1 MAYDILFFEALG
13 EENGH
18 LREAIEASKAAGK
31 LPPSLT
37 YYIGTETLQE
47 FQAAHPDEVLPDIL
61 STKTHSRLPE
71 SWLHTGKKK
80 SVISR
85 SAGYDHFEHLADT
98 ANITCLRNYCV
109 NAVAETAVKFVF
121 SVCGNLNQYES
132 NTATFE
138 RNNCISFK
146 ELTGLKAT
154 VYGVG
159 KIGKRIYDMLSGL
172 GMDTRA
178 VDIRAEELSKEY
190 GGSVRFISKEEATD
204 SDVVVCGMNYT
215 KEPSSRFYNA
225 NYFTEEYLSRFPDGL
240 VFVNVTR
247 GEIASEAVLLKLYRS
262 GKIFGLGLDAF
273 GGEAGLTAV
282 LRGNKEAETDNERA
296 GVEIIRRALDRSEN
310 FYVQPH
316 QGFNSDKAALCKAVE
331 TIHHLEDYYRRG
343 CDGFDTQLPFWK
355 H

>member
-1 MAYDILFFEALG
+1 MPYDIMFFEALG

-18 LREAIEASKAAGK
+18 LAEAIEQSKAAGT
-31 LPPSLT
+31 LPASLT

-47 FQAAHPDEVLPDIL
+47 YLAANPDTAFPDIL
-61 STKTHSRLPE
+61 SIKTHSKLPE
-71 SWLHTGKKK
+71 AWLYSGNKKN
-80 SVISR
+80 ILSR
-85 SAGYDHFEHLADT
+85 SAGYDHVEHLANV
-98 ANITCLRNYCV
+98 ANVTSLRKYCV

-121 SVCGNLNQYES
+121 CACGNLNQYTT
-132 NTATFE
+132 NTAVFE

-154 VYGVG
+154 VFGVG

-172 GMDTRA
+172 GLDTRA

-190 GGSVRFISKEEATD
+190 GGTVRFISREEATD
-204 SDVVVCGMNYT
+204 SDIIVCGMNYT
-215 KEPSSRFYNA
+215 KEPDSRFYNA
-225 NYFTEEYLSRFPDGL
+225 NYFTEEYLSQFPDGL

-247 GEIASEAVLLKLYRS
+247 GEIAPESALLNLYRS

-282 LRGNKEAETDNERA
+282 LRGNQEAETENEKA
-296 GVEIIRRALDRSEN
+296 GAEIIRCALDRSEN

-331 TIHHLEDYYRRG
+331 TIRHLEDYYRRG
-343 CDGFDTQLPFWK
+343 CDGFDSQLPYYT
-355 H
+355 

>member
-1 MAYDILFFEALG
+1 MPYDILFFEALG

-18 LREAIEASKAAGK
+18 LKEAIEASKAAGD
-31 LPPSLT
+31 LPASLS

-47 FQAAHPDEVLPDIL
+47 YLAAHPGETLPDIL

-71 SWLHTGKKK
+71 AWLSTGKKK

-85 SAGYDHFEHLADT
+85 SAGYDHFEHLADV

-109 NAVAETAVKFVF
+109 NAVAETAAKLVLC
-121 SVCGNLNQYES
+121 VCGNLNQYTA

-146 ELTGLKAT
+146 EFTGLKAT
-154 VYGVG
+154 VFGVG
-159 KIGKRIYDMLSGL
+159 KIGKRIYELLQGM

-178 VDIRAEELSKEY
+178 VDVRQDTLSEEY

-204 SDVVVCGMNYT
+204 SDIVVCGMNYT
-215 KEPSSRFYNA
+215 RDPASRFYNK

-247 GEIASEAVLLKLYRS
+247 GEIAPEAALKKLYES
-262 GKIFGLGLDAF
+262 GKLFGIGVDAF
-273 GGEAGLTAV
+273 DGEAALTAA
-282 LRGNKEAETDNERA
+282 LRGQAELQTEDARA
-296 GVEIIRRALDRSEN
+296 GLWLIRSALDRSAN
-310 FYVQPH
+310 VYVQPH
-316 QGFNSDKAALCKAVE
+316 QGFNSDKAALCKAEE
-331 TIHHLEDYYRRG
+331 TIRHLEDYYRRD
-343 CDGFDTQLPFWK
+343 CMDFASQLPYYA
-355 H
+355 

>member
-18 LREAIEASKAAGK
+18 LREALEASKAAGK
-31 LPPSLT
+31 LPASLS

-47 FQAAHPDEVLPDIL
+47 FLAANPDAVLPDIL
-61 STKTHSRLPE
+61 STKTHSKLPE
-71 SWLHTGKKK
+71 EWLATGKKK
-80 SVISR
+80 AVISR
-85 SAGYDHFEHLADT
+85 SAGYDHFEHLADV

-109 NAVAETAVKFVF
+109 NAVAETAVKFVCT
-121 SVCGNLNQYES
+121 VCGNLNQYTT
-132 NTATFE
+132 NTQTFE

-146 ELTGLKAT
+146 ELTGLKTT
-154 VYGVG
+154 VFGVG
-159 KIGKRIYDMLSGL
+159 KIGKRIYDMLTGL

-190 GGSVRFISKEEATD
+190 GGSVRFISKEEAID
-204 SDVVVCGMNYT
+204 SDVIVCGMNYT
-215 KEPSSRFYNA
+215 KNPESRFYNP
-225 NYFTEEYLSRFPDGL
+225 NYFSEEYLSQFPDGL

-247 GEIASEAVLLKLYRS
+247 GEMAQEKTLLKLYRS
-262 GKIFGLGLDAF
+262 GKLFGLGLDAF
-273 GGEAGLTAV
+273 GGESALTAV
-282 LRGNKEAETDNERA
+282 LRGQKKAETENEKA
-296 GVEIIRRALDRSEN
+296 GAEIIRCALDRSEN

-343 CDGFDTQLPFWK
+343 CDGFDTQLPYYT
-355 H
+355 

>member
-1 MAYDILFFEALG
+1 MAYDIMFFEALG

-18 LREAIEASKAAGK
+18 LIEAIEQSKAAGK
-31 LPPSLT
+31 LPAALT

-47 FQAAHPDEVLPDIL
+47 YMAANPEEALPDIL
-61 STKTHSRLPE
+61 SIKTHSKLPE
-71 SWLHTGKKK
+71 TWLHTGSKK
-80 SVISR
+80 SILSR
-85 SAGYDHFEHLADT
+85 SAGYDHVEHLADV
-98 ANITCLRNYCV
+98 ANVTSLRKYCV

-121 SVCGNLNQYES
+121 AVCGNLNQYTT
-132 NTATFE
+132 NTAVFE

-154 VYGVG
+154 VFGVG
-159 KIGKRIYDMLSGL
+159 KIGKRIYEMLAGL
-172 GMDTRA
+172 GIDTRA
-178 VDIRAEELSKEY
+178 VDIRAEELSQEY

-204 SDVVVCGMNYT
+204 SDIIVCGMNYT
-215 KEPSSRFYNA
+215 KEPASRFYNA

-247 GEIASEAVLLKLYRS
+247 GEIAPEAALLKLYRS
-262 GKIFGLGLDAF
+262 GKLFGLGLDAF

-282 LRGNKEAETDNERA
+282 LRGQKEAETENEKA
-296 GVEIIRRALDRSEN
+296 GLEIIRRALDRSEN

-331 TIHHLEDYYRRG
+331 TIHHLEAYYRRG
-343 CDGFDTQLPFWK
+343 CDGFDTQLPYYT
-355 H
+355 